1 MCIILQY
8 ISRFVQQ
15 DSKVP
20 GLISAHACKEQDIHD
35 QKSNIFKEG
44 TCSEMG
50 QTAQAFMEGQD
61 EDCNGSVCQ
70 IILVLP
76 IHIVLWTL
84 STTT

>member
-1 MCIILQY
+1 MIKNPI
-8 ISRFVQQ
+8 F
-15 DSKVP
+15 
-20 GLISAHACKEQDIHD
+20 
-35 QKSNIFKEG
+35 FKEG